1 MHHGGKRVVGRLR
14 HVDVVVRVDGGFRSE
29 FAAEKTDCAVGDDFV
44 DVHVELGARA
54 SLPYHEREVL
64 VQFALGD
71 FLCCG
76 LDCFRHLGIES
87 VLHISL
93 R

>member
-1 MHHGGKRVVGRLR
+1 
-14 HVDVVVRVDGGFRSE
+14 
-29 FAAEKTDCAVGDDFV
+29 
-44 DVHVELGARA
+44 
-54 SLPYHEREVL
+54 LPYHEREVL

-76 LDCFRHLGIES
+76 LDCFRHFGIES
-87 VLHISL
+87 VLYISL